1 MLSALRWINPFFW
14 LRNLSQF
21 IGYWFRSFPLTKI
34 GPALPAVLALL
45 AILITILLT
54 YASDSQWR
62 RGLVLQQFRKA
73 KLNRSNDEVSLLA
86 RRLLRDTPEDN
97 SLRFEASAATAEIAF
112 DLKRETEKDNLDAT
126 SPGNEPSS
134 VATSTSPSIA
144 DVAETGATVDASAS
158 DNDPPM
164 SDFDFD
170 SLFGDDGTGV
180 ETTSAAETGEPSKPK
195 EQLENERKLAQ
206 GEAAIADL
214 TQLAL
219 EDNVGEAAIWL
230 LEKEFSPIDWER
242 WDEKK
247 RNQFGA
253 LLEVA
258 AKEFP
263 DNPMVS
269 AVFADYLLLKG
280 ENDLAITEI
289 AKLVTFQPARA
300 LQGAMLLRQAGR
312 ESQAETMIRQGAEAL
327 KKRGDE
333 EPENAEVALVR
344 AQFAVFLKR
353 YQDAI
358 ELLARTSKL
367 SDDQRLRT
375 GMAEVFVL
383 WSRHQ
388 ESVTNSTE
396 RFARQL
402 TLLNRATQIAPNHPL
417 VLTDLMSVVLQC
429 ADDKNPKVSEL
440 REVLVQGVAPEMAH
454 FIRGTSAMMNDDIE
468 TATLHLE
475 LAAETLEM
483 VPAVLNNL
491 AVALASRD
499 DSQLERA
506 LTLVNKAIEKTP
518 NQPYF
523 YETRAQIFLKLKRN
537 QEAIVNFERAMPAT
551 ALRPQVHRGLSV
563 AYAALGQKELADR
576 HNDLAL
582 ATEKAIAAVPADG
595 DKKELNIDFGSRNQ
609 SESVPA
615 KTDNTSAESDPP
627 ANNESGIEI
636 PAANDD

>member
-1 MLSALRWINPFFW
+1 M
-14 LRNLSQF
+14 
-21 IGYWFRSFPLTKI
+21 
-34 GPALPAVLALL
+34 
-45 AILITILLT
+45 
-54 YASDSQWR
+54 
-62 RGLVLQQFRKA
+62 
-73 KLNRSNDEVSLLA
+73 
-86 RRLLRDTPEDN
+86 
-97 SLRFEASAATAEIAF
+97 
-112 DLKRETEKDNLDAT
+112 
-126 SPGNEPSS
+126 
-134 VATSTSPSIA
+134 
-144 DVAETGATVDASAS
+144 
-158 DNDPPM
+158 
-164 SDFDFD
+164 
-170 SLFGDDGTGV
+170 
-180 ETTSAAETGEPSKPK
+180 
-195 EQLENERKLAQ
+195 
-206 GEAAIADL
+206 AIADL
-214 TQLAL
+214 TRLAR

-230 LEKEFSPIDWER
+230 LEKEYSPIAWEQ

-247 RNQFGA
+247 RDQFGS
-253 LLEVA
+253 LLVVA

-263 DNPMVS
+263 NNPLVS
-269 AVFADYLLLKG
+269 AVYADYLLIKG
-280 ENDLAITEI
+280 EREQAISEI
-289 AKLVTFQPARA
+289 AKLITFQPARA
-300 LQGAMLLRQAGR
+300 LQGAMLLRQA
-312 ESQAETMIRQGAEAL
+312 ETMIRQGAEAL
-327 KKRGDE
+327 KTRGDE

-358 ELLARTSKL
+358 ELLARTAKL

-383 WSRHQ
+383 WSRDQ
-388 ESVTNSTE
+388 ESVTNPTE

-429 ADDKNPKVSEL
+429 ADDKNPKVAEL
-440 REVLVQGVAPEMAH
+440 REILVQGVAPEMAH

-523 YETRAQIFLKLKRN
+523 YETRAQILLKLKRH
-537 QEAIVNFERAMPAT
+537 QEAIANFERAMSAT
-551 ALRPQVHRGLSV
+551 ALRPQVHRGLSA
-563 AYAALGQKELADR
+563 AYGALGQKELADR

-582 ATEKAIAAVPADG
+582 AAEKANAAAPAEG
-595 DKKELNIDFGSRNQ
+595 DKKELNINFGSRPE
-609 SESVPA
+609 SEAAVDSTSETPAVP
-615 KTDNTSAESDPP
+615 KTSADNNSD
-627 ANNESGIEI
+627 AQK
-636 PAANDD
+636 PAAQAD

>member
-1 MLSALRWINPFFW
+1 MLSALRWINPLFW

-73 KLNRSNDEVSLLA
+73 KLNRANDQVSLLA
-86 RRLLRDTPEDN
+86 RRLLRDTPDDN
-97 SLRFEASAATAEIAF
+97 SLRFEAAAATAEIAIE
-112 DLKRETEKDNLDAT
+112 LKRDE
-126 SPGNEPSS
+126 PGNEDQEAKSD
-134 VATSTSPSIA
+134 I
-144 DVAETGATVDASAS
+144 AETNAAVM
-158 DNDPPM
+158 ND
-164 SDFDFD
+164 FNFD
-170 SLFGDDGTGV
+170 SLFVDDVAGIEPESTV
-180 ETTSAAETGEPSKPK
+180 DAADPAKPK
-195 EQLENERKLAQ
+195 PDLEKERKLAQ
-206 GEAAIADL
+206 GAVAIADL
-214 TQLAL
+214 TRLAL
-219 EDNVGEAAIWL
+219 DNSVGEAAIWL
-230 LEKEFSPIDWER
+230 LEKEYSPIAWEQ
-242 WDEKK
+242 WDDKK
-247 RNQFGA
+247 RVQFGA

-269 AVFADYLLLKG
+269 AVYADYLLIKG
-280 ENDLAITEI
+280 ERDQAISEI
-289 AKLVTFQPARA
+289 AKLINYQPARA
-300 LQGAMLLRQAGR
+300 LQGALLLRQAGR
-312 ESQAETMIRQGAEAL
+312 ESQAETMVRQGAETL

-358 ELLARTSKL
+358 ELLNRTAKL

-383 WSRHQ
+383 WSRDQ
-388 ESVTNSTE
+388 ESVANPTE

-429 ADDKNPKVSEL
+429 SDDKNPKVAEL
-440 REVLVQGVAPEMAH
+440 REILVQGVAPEMAH

-523 YETRAQIFLKLKRN
+523 YETRAQILLKLKRH

-551 ALRPQVHRGLSV
+551 TLRPQVHRGLGA
-563 AYAALGQKELADR
+563 AYAALGQKELSDR

-582 ATEKAIAAVPADG
+582 AAEKAKVAAPAEG
-595 DKKELNIDFGSRNQ
+595 DKKELNINFGSRPEPETATDSTN
-609 SESVPA
+609 ETPA
-615 KTDNTSAESDPP
+615 APNTSADNKSDS
-627 ANNESGIEI
+627 EKS
-636 PAANDD
+636 AAQAD

>member
-1 MLSALRWINPFFW
+1 MLSALRWINPLFW

-21 IGYWFRSFPLTKI
+21 VGYWFRSFPITKI

-45 AILITILLT
+45 AIVITFLLT

-86 RRLLRDTPEDN
+86 RRLLRDTPDDN
-97 SLRFEASAATAEIAF
+97 SLRFEAAAATAEIALE
-112 DLKRETEKDNLDAT
+112 LKRDAAQQSTDAT
-126 SPGNEPSS
+126 SPEGDAKPELPTGSS
-134 VATSTSPSIA
+134 TNA
-144 DVAETGATVDASAS
+144 DVVQTPSAAVSPNDQSNDS
-158 DNDPPM
+158 DEAMN
-164 SDFDFD
+164 DFDFD
-170 SLFGDDGTGV
+170 ALFGNDFAGTDAGV
-180 ETTSAAETGEPSKPK
+180 ARDATDTSRPK
-195 EQLENERKLAQ
+195 EELEKERKLAQ

-214 TQLAL
+214 TRLAL
-219 EDNVGEAAIWL
+219 DDSVGEAAVWL

-247 RNQFGA
+247 RDRFGK

-269 AVFADYLLLKG
+269 TVYADYLLIKG
-280 ENDLAITEI
+280 ERDRAILEI
-289 AKLVTFQPARA
+289 AKLVAFQPARA

-312 ESQAETMIRQGAEAL
+312 ESQAETMIRQGAETL

-358 ELLARTSKL
+358 ELLARTAKL

-383 WSRHQ
+383 WSRDQ
-388 ESVTNSTE
+388 EGVTNSTE

-429 ADDKNPKVSEL
+429 SDDKNPKVAEL

-491 AVALASRD
+491 AVAIASRD

-506 LTLVNKAIEKTP
+506 LMLANKAIDKTP

-523 YETRAQIFLKLKRN
+523 YETRAQIFLKLKRF
-537 QEAIVNFERAMPAT
+537 QESIVDFERAMTAQ

-563 AYAALGQKELADR
+563 AYGAMGQKELADR

-582 ATEKAIAAVPADG
+582 AAEKSNAAPSAESNNKG
-595 DKKELNIDFGSRNQ
+595 LNINFGSRPDTAVDNNFGT
-609 SESVPA
+609 EAPNG
-615 KTDNTSAESDPP
+615 TDD
-627 ANNESGIEI
+627 
-636 PAANDD
+636 

>member
-21 IGYWFRSFPLTKI
+21 IGYWYRSFPLTKV
-34 GPALPAVLALL
+34 GPALPAVLALM

-73 KLNRSNDEVSLLA
+73 KLNRANDEVSLLA
-86 RRLLRDTPEDN
+86 RRLLRDTPDDN
-97 SLRFEASAATAEIAF
+97 SLRFEAAAATAEIALE
-112 DLKRETEKDNLDAT
+112 LKREE
-126 SPGNEPSS
+126 GNETGLATNDGESS
-134 VATSTSPSIA
+134 SESPSIA
-144 DVAETGATVDASAS
+144 SVADPAPAPNATGQPTDANTPAM
-158 DNDPPM
+158 D
-164 SDFDFD
+164 DFNFD
-170 SLFGDDGTGV
+170 SLFGDDVV
-180 ETTSAAETGEPSKPK
+180 ESDETMTAVAVDPSKPK
-195 EQLENERKLAQ
+195 EVLEKERKLAQ

-214 TQLAL
+214 TRLAL
-219 EDNVGEAAIWL
+219 DDSVGEAAIWL
-230 LEKEFSPIDWER
+230 LEKEYSPIAWEQ

-247 RNQFGA
+247 RDQFGA

-263 DNPMVS
+263 NNPMVS
-269 AVFADYLLLKG
+269 AVYADYLLIKG
-280 ENDLAITEI
+280 ERDQAISEI
-289 AKLVTFQPARA
+289 AKLITYQPARA

-367 SDDQRLRT
+367 SNDQRLRT

-383 WSRHQ
+383 WSRDQ
-388 ESVTNSTE
+388 ESVVNSTE

-429 ADDKNPKVSEL
+429 SDDKNPKVAEL
-440 REVLVQGVAPEMAH
+440 RELLVQGVAPEMAH

-499 DSQLERA
+499 DGQLERA
-506 LTLVNKAIEKTP
+506 LTLVDKAIEKTP

-523 YETRAQIFLKLKRN
+523 YETRAQILLKLKRH
-537 QEAIVNFERAMPAT
+537 QEAIVNFERAMPAP
-551 ALRPQVHRGLSV
+551 ALRPQVHRGLS
-563 AYAALGQKELADR
+563 ASYAALGQKELADR
-576 HNDLAL
+576 HNDLAV
-582 ATEKAIAAVPADG
+582 AAEKANAAAPAEG
-595 DKKELNIDFGSRNQ
+595 DKKELNINFGARPQ
-609 SESVPA
+609 A
-615 KTDNTSAESDPP
+615 PP
-627 ANNESGIEI
+627 ADGSADETPSPSGAT
-636 PAANDD
+636 PNDNADSGKTEPSAD